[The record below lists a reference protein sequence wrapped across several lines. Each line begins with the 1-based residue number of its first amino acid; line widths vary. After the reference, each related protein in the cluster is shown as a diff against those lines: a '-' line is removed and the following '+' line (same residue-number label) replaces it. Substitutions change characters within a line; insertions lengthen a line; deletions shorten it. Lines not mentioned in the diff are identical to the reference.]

1 MTSRVM
7 DGASSASPLAM
18 ILVAAISWSG
28 GESLTRN
35 PLAPACSAGFRAAF
49 SRVAPRGYPTGPD
62 MIPLIRVSRELPFK
76 ACGHGSGL

>member
-28 GESLTRN
+28 GESLSRN

-49 SRVAPRGYPTGPD
+49 SRVAPH
-62 MIPLIRVSRELPFK
+62 S
-76 ACGHGSGL
+76 